1 MTQMPIAV
9 AQESGREAFATFL
22 RPELAT
28 LLSANGMDVV
38 YTRGQ
43 GDYLYYE
50 DADGHE
56 RAVLDML
63 GGFGATLF
71 GHNHPQLVRTL
82 LDLLEA
88 GRPFASQASV
98 RMYAGLL
105 AQRLSQMVG
114 RTTGRQYLT
123 TLANS
128 GAEAVEAAL
137 KHAEYE
143 RHERIKA
150 FLAQLRRIMRAIRTE
165 LRSGAIPEPVGLRE
179 QAARLLGV
187 ATIVDLD
194 DLERQLI
201 QHTQRALEADTR
213 YLVLTGAFHGKTTG
227 ALKLT
232 HNLEYRTPWYGVGL
246 QAQFITPEDEGS
258 LRHALEHAAVTCYG
272 LSLADDGAIQLE
284 SQRWSRI
291 VACLVEPIQG
301 EGGIHE
307 LSAPFLQALRT
318 AADDGSYPLVIDEIQ
333 SGMGRTGDFLAS
345 AASGVRGDYYLF
357 SKSLGGG
364 LAKIAALLVDRE
376 RAIERFGYLHTS
388 TFADDD
394 SSCAVALA
402 ALDLLDADEGALM
415 RGCAEKGAYLIG
427 KLCELQLRFPQ
438 TIKEIRGRGLIIG
451 IEFHSLR
458 NSASALLR
466 VVAEQDLL
474 GFLLSGY
481 LLNVHGIR
489 VAPTLSARGTVRI
502 EPSAYV
508 THDDLDQLCHGL
520 ERAVE
525 LLARADAHGL
535 VSFLIGRQSEEDDT
549 RATATARPVPPPAH
563 ISGLTGRRV
572 GFIAH
577 FIHAEDLLHWDPSL
591 RPLSQDECSE
601 LLERFS
607 DIADPF
613 VIGDQIILSAQGERV
628 NLTIVALP
636 LTAAQVVRRLR
647 DGRAERV
654 GAMIEQAVELAKRL
668 GCTQI
673 GFGGYTSIASN
684 NCLDFIEDRVGLTSG
699 NSLTAAAA
707 LEATHLAMQRLGIAE
722 QPVRLGI
729 VGGVG
734 NIGRVLAEVEADTVD
749 ALVLIGRSGAR
760 RRLVQLA
767 ERIYAR
773 AWERMCSG
781 QPHSGIARALVH
793 AGITRQMMS
802 SQSDVGA
809 QIFAYFA
816 DHPAAPITLAEDL
829 AALRECNVIISATN
843 APEPII
849 RSEHIGPQPVVVCD
863 VSVPADVQP
872 DLHVDRPNAWVIKGG
887 IIRLPLDQDI
897 TIAGMNLP
905 SGQFY
910 ACLSELVL
918 LGLAGIQSHFSYGLI
933 QPERV
938 RQILQLAKQ
947 HGFSIV
953 VNADEQLVS

>member
-1 MTQMPIAV
+1 MPISS
-9 AQESGREAFATFL
+9 AQEAGREAFAAYL

-28 LLSANGMDVV
+28 LLAANGMDVI

-43 GDYLYYE
+43 GDYLYYH
-50 DADGHE
+50 DADGRE

-71 GHNHPQLVRTL
+71 GHNHPRLVRVAT
-82 LDLLEA
+82 DLLES

-143 RHERIKA
+143 RHERINA
-150 FLAQLRRIMRAIRTE
+150 FLDQLRRTLRAIRTE
-165 LRSGAIPEPVGLRE
+165 LRSGAIAEPVELRE
-179 QAARLLGV
+179 RIARLLGI
-187 ATIVDLD
+187 AEIVDLD

-201 QHTQRALEADTR
+201 QHNQRVFEANKR

-232 HNLEYRTPWYGVGL
+232 HNLEYRMPWYGVGL
-246 QAQFITPEDEGS
+246 QAQFITPEDESS
-258 LRHALEHAAVTCYG
+258 LQHALDQAAVTCYG
-272 LSLADDGAIQLE
+272 LTLEDDGAIHLE
-284 SQRWSRI
+284 SQRWSQI

-307 LSAPFLQALRT
+307 LSAPFLRALRA
-318 AADDGSYPLVIDEIQ
+318 AADESHFPLVLDEIQ

-364 LAKIAALLVDRE
+364 LAKVAALLVDRE

-394 SSCAVALA
+394 SSCAIALA
-402 ALDLLDADEGALM
+402 ALDLLEADEGALM

-427 KLCELQLRFPQ
+427 RLRDLQARFPQ
-438 TIKEIRGRGLIIG
+438 TIKDIRGRGLMIG

-458 NSASALLR
+458 DSASALLR

-489 VAPTLSARGTVRI
+489 VAPTLSAQSTVRI

-508 THDDLDQLCHGL
+508 IPDDLDLLCRGL

-525 LLARADAHGL
+525 LIARADAHGL
-535 VSFLIGRQSEEDDT
+535 VSFLIGRQSEGDGAKTHAE
-549 RATATARPVPPPAH
+549 AQPSPPPAH
-563 ISGLTGRRV
+563 VPALAGRRV

-577 FIHAEDLLHWDPSL
+577 FIHAADLLHWDPSL
-591 RPLSQDECSE
+591 GPLTPDECSD

-613 VIGDQIILSAQGERV
+613 VIGNQIIHSAQGERV

-636 LTAAQVVRRLR
+636 LTAAQVVTRLR
-647 DGRAERV
+647 DGRAEQV
-654 GAMIEQAVELAKRL
+654 GRMIEQAVELAKRL

-673 GFGGYTSIASN
+673 GFGGYTSIATN

-707 LEATHLAMQRLGIAE
+707 LEATHLAMQRLGIAG

-734 NIGRVLAEVEADTVD
+734 NIGRVLAEVESDTVD
-749 ALVLIGRSGAR
+749 ALVLIGRGGAR

-781 QPHSGIARALVH
+781 QTQGGIARALIH

-802 SQSDVGA
+802 AERDVGA
-809 QIFAYFA
+809 QLFAYFA
-816 DHPAAPITLAEDL
+816 DHPAAPITIAEEL

-849 RSEHIGPQPVVVCD
+849 GSEHIGLQPVVICD
-863 VSVPADVQP
+863 VSVPADVRP
-872 DLHVDRPNAWVIKGG
+872 DLHADRPQAWVIKGG
-887 IIRLPLDQDI
+887 IIRLPLSQDI

-905 SGQFY
+905 NGQFY
-910 ACLSELVL
+910 ACLSELVV

-938 RQILQLAKQ
+938 RQIIQLAKQ

-953 VNADEQLVS
+953 INADERNA